1 MYQIPFSKFAMRSVL
16 IATCLIILVG
26 CRPTPSEST
35 TPADSAAPAAPTSPA
50 ETPEKV
56 VTFAIAEDPPSFNP
70 LVADTGYDALV
81 SRLVMMGMTTL
92 DPQGQV
98 IPRLAAELPTLENGG
113 VVVDEDA
120 GTMDVTWKMR
130 PDVSWADGEKVT
142 ADDVI
147 FTYDAI
153 TNPDTGSWMPG
164 LDYIDSVEKVDDTT
178 FIVHYSSVYPGYLT
192 QFGGDQIVIWPAHY
206 CDASQGFVSWDCG
219 RKPLSDGPFLL
230 EEWVAGDHLTFVRNP
245 NYFEPGKPLIDKVV
259 VRIVPEETVRK
270 TMITKGDVD
279 VLMWATESVTHDLE
293 GVPNVKV
300 SISPTSRWVMRLFM
314 NLAARGSTDPAA
326 DPHPIFSDVAVRKAI
341 QQAIDVDVI
350 SQQIFHGYGKPV
362 WTEFFRTPYIC
373 DIPRPEYN
381 PDAAAKLLEDAGWT
395 DSNGDGVREC
405 NGCTSAE
412 PGYPMK
418 VELITYKEYGEPLEL
433 TQQLIAEMLGK
444 IGIQAQLTVVEGSV
458 LWADYQ
464 SGGIEQHGDFDIDL
478 YDDGYSGIDPTDFIW
493 QYYHTD
499 SATPDK
505 GWNVGRWMN
514 PDFDALLGE
523 AYTLDEA
530 VRKDV
535 FCQMAQML
543 NDQLP
548 QILLFSTINADAYRD
563 RIQGV
568 QSNVNDI
575 VTWNVADWKIN
586 P

>member
-1 MYQIPFSKFAMRSVL
+1 MYQIPFSKSARRFAL

-35 TPADSAAPAAPTSPA
+35 TPVDSAAQAAPTSPA
-50 ETPEKV
+50 QGQEKV

-70 LVADTGYDALV
+70 LVADTGYDTLV
-81 SRLVMMGMTTL
+81 SRLVMMGMTTI

-113 VVVDEDA
+113 VVVDETT

-153 TNPDTGSWMPG
+153 TNPDTGSWMQG

-178 FIVHYSSVYPGYLT
+178 FIVHYSSIYPGYLT
-192 QFGGDQIVIWPAHY
+192 QFGGEQVMIWPKHY
-206 CDASQGFVSWDCG
+206 CDAAQGFVSWDCG
-219 RKPLSDGPFLL
+219 RKPLSNGPFLL

-245 NYFEPGKPLIDKVV
+245 NYFEPAKPLIDKVI

-314 NLAARGSTDPAA
+314 NLAARGSTDPVA
-326 DPHPIFSDVAVRKAI
+326 DPHPIFSDVQVRRAI

-362 WTEFFRTPYIC
+362 WTEFFRAPYIC

-405 NGCTSAE
+405 NGCASAE

-464 SGGIEQHGDFDIDL
+464 SGGIEQRGDFDIDL
-478 YDDGYSGIDPTDFIW
+478 YDDGYPGIDPTDFIW

-499 SATPDK
+499 SATPDQ

-523 AYTLDEA
+523 AYTLDESA
-530 VRKDV
+530 RKDA

-548 QILLFSTINADAYRD
+548 QVLLFSTINADAYRD

-575 VTWNVADWKIN
+575 VTWNVADWKIS

>member
-1 MYQIPFSKFAMRSVL
+1 MVPIKLSRLVGLAAVSVL
-16 IATCLIILVG
+16 CLFILVG

-35 TPADSAAPAAPTSPA
+35 IPADSAAQAAPTSPA
-50 ETPEKV
+50 QGQEKV

-70 LVADTGYDALV
+70 LVADTGYDTLV
-81 SRLVMMGMTTL
+81 SRLVMMGMTTI

-113 VVVDEDA
+113 VVVDETT

-130 PDVSWADGEKVT
+130 PDVSWEDGEKVT

-153 TNPDTGSWMPG
+153 TNPDTGSWMQG

-178 FIVHYSSVYPGYLT
+178 FIVHYSSIYPGYLT
-192 QFGGDQIVIWPAHY
+192 QFGGEQVMIWPKHY
-206 CDASQGFVSWDCG
+206 CDAAQGFVSWDCG
-219 RKPLSDGPFLL
+219 RKPLSNGPFLL

-245 NYFEPGKPLIDKVV
+245 NYFEPAKPLIDKVI

-314 NLAARGSTDPAA
+314 NLAARGSTDPVA
-326 DPHPIFSDVAVRKAI
+326 DPHPVFSDVAVRKAI

-362 WTEFFRTPYIC
+362 WTEFFRAPYIC

-405 NGCTSAE
+405 NGCASAE

-464 SGGIEQHGDFDIDL
+464 SGGIEQRGDFDIDL
-478 YDDGYSGIDPTDFIW
+478 YDDGYPGIDPTDFIW

-499 SATPDK
+499 SATPDQ

-523 AYTLDEA
+523 AYTLDESA
-530 VRKDV
+530 RKDA

-548 QILLFSTINADAYRD
+548 QVLLFSTINADAYRD

-575 VTWNVADWKIN
+575 VTWNVADWKIS